1 MCTRTSTLSA
11 LSTLPEA
18 NFGARRYGKAN
29 GIASTAVI
37 RTVPA
42 KVSTAATVAR
52 SVPKR
57 MLDNVSEIDAHSNT
71 NRVSITYLFDMNL
84 GWVTTPWS

>member
-18 NFGARRYGKAN
+18 NFGARLYGKAN

-42 KVSTAATVAR
+42 KVSTAATTAG
-52 SVPKR
+52 SVPKPI
-57 MLDNVSEIDAHSNT
+57 LDNVSETDAQSNT
-71 NRVSITYLFDMNL
+71 NRVSISYLFDMNL
-84 GWVTTPWS
+84 DTG